1 MRTLSNEVLDQ
12 DQIEQMLVEAG
23 QVSEGPDLL
32 TDDYL
37 TKNEQDLLGEIGN
50 ICMGTSATTMSTL
63 LGRNVGITTPMIAIH
78 TLDSLSREY
87 PVPLVVSEVQYT
99 CLLYTSRWA

>member
-37 TKNEQDLLGEIGN
+37 TKN
-50 ICMGTSATTMSTL
+50 
-63 LGRNVGITTPMIAIH
+63 
-78 TLDSLSREY
+78 
-87 PVPLVVSEVQYT
+87 
-99 CLLYTSRWA
+99 